1 MEGKASMLLSQLIEH
16 MQNLMAKHGDGEVWL
31 EESDCES
38 IPYCAEWFMFYEEAN
53 RDTPDNVY
61 VI

>member
-1 MEGKASMLLSQLIEH
+1 MLLSQLIEH
-16 MQNLMAKHGDGEVWL
+16 MQGLMTKCGDGEVWL
-31 EESDCES
+31 EESDGES
-38 IPYCAEWFMFYEEAN
+38 IPYRAEWFRFYEEAN